1 MSTDDTAREKLLD
14 GWRQWRD
21 GRDAGFRKPYSALSL
36 VAMHWLDEDEDAG
49 ETFDE
54 VPGVWRV
61 ADGRVTV
68 TATAADGLT
77 LAGVPVEGETPIP
90 LRDTTSGEDLRFGEV
105 VIEVIERGGFA
116 FRVRDPKSP
125 ALAAFT
131 GVPTFAPEARWILD
145 AVYEPYETART
156 IEVGSVVERYTST
169 DTAAGVVRFHVDG
182 EEQTLTV
189 FPDGEGFWALFRDA
203 TSGVTTNASARFV
216 DIAAPDADGRVLL
229 DFNRASNLPCAF
241 NDYSTCPVPPYEN
254 RLKVA
259 IEAGEK
265 IPV

>member
-1 MSTDDTAREKLLD
+1 MSTDDTAREELLH
-14 GWRQWRD
+14 GWRRWRD

-36 VAMHWLDEDEDAG
+36 TAMHWLDEDEAA
-49 ETFDE
+49 TFDG

-61 ADGRVTV
+61 TGDKVTV

-77 LAGVPVEGETPIP
+77 LSGVPVEGETAIP
-90 LRDTTSGEDLRFGEV
+90 LENTTSGQDLKFGEV

-116 FRVRDPKSP
+116 FRVRDPRSP

-131 GVPTFAPEARWILD
+131 GVPAFAPEARWILD
-145 AVYEPYETART
+145 AVYEPHATPRT
-156 IEVGSVVERYTST
+156 VEVGSVVERYTST

-189 FPDGEGFWALFRDA
+189 FPDGEGLWALFRDA
-203 TSGVTTNASARFV
+203 TSGVTTNASARFL
-216 DIAAPDADGRVLL
+216 DIAPPDADGRVLL

-254 RLKVA
+254 RLKAA

-265 IPV
+265 IPA